1 MQRKKRYN
9 GRKIFA
15 NILWSLLGLATV
27 VLLGAAISLKHNKR
41 CKGVDINISGI
52 QNNFFIDKTE
62 INGILEE
69 LSGGTLKGKTLGSF
83 NLAIIENTLKK
94 NRWIKNAELF
104 FDNNQVLRVD
114 VTERE
119 PLARIFTKTGSSF
132 YLDSSLARLPLSD
145 RSSARV
151 PVFSNFPAHANTLT
165 KADSSLLTDIKNIS
179 NYIVKDPFWMAQI
192 DQVDI
197 TGDRSFEMIPKIG
210 NQVIVFGKADNYE
223 EKFRNLLTFYKQVA
237 TKVGWNTY
245 SKINVQYKGQVV
257 AVKRGTEDIV
267 QDLLRTKQIMESIV
281 ATAQRH
287 ASDSLKNIQLDQQP
301 DDNIIPVAPQ
311 LEDIPD
317 EQPTTAMSKP
327 TVTEPV
333 KADPSSNEKPD
344 PILSKPV
351 VIEKAK
357 VPEKKLSKST
367 TKPFWLQAAM
377 AKPSKSLKK
386 SLPKSRSTS
395 NGRPNPIPSGKKVV
409 VKSATKTPTKTQART
424 VEKIII
430 KSAVKPTTKPTTK
443 QPVKPTTKPIIKPKT
458 KPKAVMPP
466 NDY

>member
-1 MQRKKRYN
+1 MQDKKRYN
-9 GRKIFA
+9 GRRIFV

-41 CKGVDINISGI
+41 CKGVDINISGV
-52 QNNFFIDKTE
+52 QNNFFIDKAE
-62 INGILEE
+62 INGIIEE

-83 NLAIIENTLKK
+83 NLAVIENTLKK
-94 NRWIKNAELF
+94 NLWIKNAELF

-119 PLARIFTKTGSSF
+119 PVARIFTSTGSSF

-151 PVFSNFPAHANTLT
+151 PVFSNFPSHTNALT
-165 KADSSLLTDIKNIS
+165 KADSGLLTDIKNIS
-179 NYIVKDPFWMAQI
+179 NYILKDQFWMAQI

-210 NQVIVFGKADNYE
+210 NQIIVFGKADNYE

-281 ATAQRH
+281 ANAQRH
-287 ASDSLKNIQLDQQP
+287 ASDSLKNIQLDPQP

-317 EQPTTAMSKP
+317 EQPMTEMSKT
-327 TVTEPV
+327 TVTAPDSYGDV
-333 KADPSSNEKPD
+333 KVAPSSNEKPGV
-344 PILSKPV
+344 ILPKPD

-377 AKPSKSLKK
+377 AKPSKTLKR
-386 SLPKSRSTS
+386 SLPKSTSTS
-395 NGRPNPIPSGKKVV
+395 NGRPNPIPSGKKVIL
-409 VKSATKTPTKTQART
+409 KSGTKTVTKTQLKSPAKSST
-424 VEKIII
+424 T
-430 KSAVKPTTKPTTK
+430 SAVKQTTK
-443 QPVKPTTKPIIKPKT
+443 QTTKPITKPKT

>member
-1 MQRKKRYN
+1 MQEKKRYN
-9 GRKIFA
+9 GRRIFA

-41 CKGVDINISGI
+41 CKGVNINISGI

-83 NLAIIENTLKK
+83 NLAAIENTLRR
-94 NRWIKNAELF
+94 NQWIKNAELF
-104 FDNNQVLRVD
+104 FDNNEVLRVD

-119 PLARIFTKTGSSF
+119 PVARIFTNTGSSF
-132 YLDSSLARLPLSD
+132 YLDSSLTRLPLSD

-151 PVFSNFPAHANTLT
+151 PVFSNFPSHQNSFT
-165 KADSSLLTDIKNIS
+165 KADSILLGDIKNIS
-179 NYIVKDPFWMAQI
+179 SYILKDPFWMAQI

-223 EKFRNLLTFYKQVA
+223 EKFQNLLTFYKQVA

-281 ATAQRH
+281 ANAQKH
-287 ASDSLKNIQLDQQP
+287 ASDSIKNIQLDQQP

-311 LEDIPD
+311 LEDFPD
-317 EQPTTAMSKP
+317 EQPMTEMSKP
-327 TVTEPV
+327 AVTDPDSHREVKTVS
-333 KADPSSNEKPD
+333 SSNEKPN
-344 PILSKPV
+344 PILPKPV

-357 VPEKKLSKST
+357 VPEKKLSGST
-367 TKPFWLQAAM
+367 TKPFWLQAVL

-386 SLPKSRSTS
+386 PLPKSRSTS
-395 NGRPNPIPSGKKVV
+395 NGRPNPIPANKKVV
-409 VKSATKTPTKTQART
+409 LKSGLKAATKTPVKTQAKT
-424 VEKIII
+424 PAKTINKPV
-430 KSAVKPTTKPTTK
+430 VK
-443 QPVKPTTKPIIKPKT
+443 QTTKPIIKPKT